1 MRVQAEVYSCFIAN
15 QLVAT
20 SCLAAMEAVPIPT
33 VEPAALLWRR
43 ERALSPWTP
52 RWSPWTRTASLR

>member
-1 MRVQAEVYSCFIAN
+1 MRVQAEVYSCFVAN

-20 SCLAAMEAVPIPT
+20 SCPAALEAVPIPT

-43 ERALSPWTP
+43 ERTLSPWTP
-52 RWSPWTRTASLR
+52 RRSP